1 MQMIFKPSDNMFDT
15 VTVDL
20 DKVVTMDL
28 SEYGLDIYMHD
39 GRVITINALQ
49 CTSYDIVIKHSKKEV
64 TQ

>member
-1 MQMIFKPSDNMFDT
+1 MQMIFKPSDDMFDT

-39 GRVITINALQ
+39 GRVITIDALQ
-49 CTSYDIVIKHSKKEV
+49 CTNYDIVIKHGKKEV
-64 TQ
+64 TP